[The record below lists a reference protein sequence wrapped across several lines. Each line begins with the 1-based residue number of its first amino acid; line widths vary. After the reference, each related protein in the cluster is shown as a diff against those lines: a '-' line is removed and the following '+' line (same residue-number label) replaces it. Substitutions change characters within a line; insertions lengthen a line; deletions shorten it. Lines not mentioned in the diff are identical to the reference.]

1 MSKQPLPPP
10 PTWEREHLWLYLLA
24 LGFDSGGAAAAARKI
39 PLHLRLGPNMFDK
52 PNKDAFHIV
61 SFFLFSKLDQSRC
74 NEAFRF
80 CFPPTDKKTDSEFRK
95 QCCDWLRKI
104 SDEYG
109 FNFPSVHASLFLSP
123 GGPKFIHLMYH
134 FARCVLLHHIK
145 TDSASWIPP
154 EFCAWNFFKAAQS
167 VSSNAVLGSRL
178 LRFHIG
184 IMGGAGIYSPESLN
198 LRPPDIDMAVAKYC
212 VAYNRFLWNLQKE
225 DVIIQEFQ
233 KKALVLSKQIRDL
246 RYENSELD
254 KQLQKAEKNTDQSQ
268 NNITEKV
275 KKVRSMWA
283 LIIEILKLLQKE
295 RQVVDSV
302 VSGHEGQYILDGTS
316 TTVSVPRLLLEKVEK
331 EMHRLQVGNIYEA
344 GRLNILTVFELLN
357 KALEML
363 VLERQHIDKNLLKLD
378 FQYFEGKAKFQNE
391 TLLGLRSLRHK
402 LEHEDHVSINQS
414 IAEKQKEWD
423 LKWENCLGESPFLF
437 VKEPNPALDLLPAMP
452 PLSFTPATE
461 EAYKSSIFCQYP
473 ASIPDLTKKQIQ
485 TNEFKKDS
493 EPLISEV
500 GVSSVITDRN
510 VTSSHCATEPENGN
524 QIPSEKGS
532 TMETPKRIEYSS
544 SQILKYKGR
553 SKPAE
558 TSRKRH
564 AGMFRKPSSVTSED
578 PLKKA
583 QEQLA
588 EIVADVVASD
598 LPQNTEGKGKELE
611 DLIGTLAFNPF
622 LSRKQIPRTPENLI
636 TEIRSSWKKAIQAE
650 ESPSIELHHT
660 ASLEHMPQDETPLFR
675 DRINSSMACFKSTCI
690 SDSGGSP
697 FEELQSTFRLQ
708 EAATSRDELQ
718 SQQANVGPP
727 DDQIYCKQGLVC
739 AVPNKCKTEN
749 PELAVKRF
757 NDADC
762 GPGGDFAKESEPSYL
777 CQDSSMSTTLFW
789 NASQI
794 SGLNLDSQEVIHLGI
809 LQETLPEERGG
820 FVSLNSSNGLEEELT
835 EEISARDYDVF
846 ADNAGE
852 TEQRLDFQSIQ
863 SRYEA
868 LKKTFVENQE
878 SPSRKQI
885 LKARSE
891 FSLTQTSLEMN
902 NMFSPLGKP
911 YALDAELVKKSSPM
925 TLLERRVSLPPLVA
939 FSPLHPRDRSSR
951 HDQGDM
957 LHNVKG

>member
-1 MSKQPLPPP
+1 MSKQPLSPPS
-10 PTWEREHLWLYLLA
+10 TWEGEHLWLYLLA
-24 LGFDSGGAAAAARKI
+24 LGFDSGGAAAAGKM

-74 NEAFRF
+74 NEVFRF

-109 FNFPSVHASLFLSP
+109 NSFPSVHASLFLSP

-145 TDSASWIPP
+145 TDSAS
-154 EFCAWNFFKAAQS
+154 
-167 VSSNAVLGSRL
+167 
-178 LRFHIG
+178 
-184 IMGGAGIYSPESLN
+184 AGTYFPESLN
-198 LRPPDIDMAVAKYC
+198 SRPPDIDMAVARYC

-225 DVIIQEFQ
+225 DVIIQELQ
-233 KKALVLSKQIRDL
+233 KKALVLSKQVRDL

-283 LIIEILKLLQKE
+283 LIIETLKLLQKE

-302 VSGHEGQYILDGTS
+302 VNGHEGQYILDGTS
-316 TTVSVPRLLLEKVEK
+316 TTVNVPRLLLEKVEK

-344 GRLNILTVFELLN
+344 GRLNILTIFELLN

-363 VLERQHIDKNLLKLD
+363 MLERQHIDKNSLKLD

-402 LEHEDHVSINQS
+402 LRHEDHVSINQS
-414 IAEKQKEWD
+414 IAEKQREWD

-437 VKEPNPALDLLPAMP
+437 IKEPNPALDLLPAMP

-473 ASIPDLTKKQIQ
+473 ASIPDLTKKCIQ

-493 EPLISEV
+493 EPLRSEV

-510 VTSSHCATEPENGN
+510 VTSSHCATEPENGM
-524 QIPSEKGS
+524 QIPFEKGS
-532 TMETPKRIEYSS
+532 SMETPKRTEYSS

-564 AGMFRKPSSVTSED
+564 AGMFKKPSSVTSED

-588 EIVADVVASD
+588 EIVADAVVSD
-598 LPQNTEGKGKELE
+598 SPQNTEGKGKELD

-622 LSRKQIPRTPENLI
+622 LTRKQIPLTPENLI

-660 ASLEHMPQDETPLFR
+660 ASSEHMPQVETPLFR
-675 DRINSSMACFKSTCI
+675 NRIDSSMACFMSACI
-690 SDSGGSP
+690 SDTGGSP
-697 FEELQSTFRLQ
+697 FEELQSTFRLP
-708 EAATSRDELQ
+708 EAATSHNELQ
-718 SQQANVGPP
+718 SQQADVAPP

-749 PELAVKRF
+749 PELAVKSS
-757 NDADC
+757 NDPDC
-762 GPGGDFAKESEPSYL
+762 GPGGDFAEEIELSYP
-777 CQDSSMSTTLFW
+777 CQDSSMSTTLLW

-809 LQETLPEERGG
+809 LQETLPEEGG
-820 FVSLNSSNGLEEELT
+820 GSISLNSSNSLEGEELT
-835 EEISARDYDVF
+835 EEISARDYHNF
-846 ADNAGE
+846 ADSARG

-878 SPSRKQI
+878 SPRRQI
-885 LKARSE
+885 PKARSE

-911 YALDAELVKKSSPM
+911 YALDAELVKKPSPV

-951 HDQGDM
+951 HDQGDI
-957 LHNVKG
+957 LHNVKGKH